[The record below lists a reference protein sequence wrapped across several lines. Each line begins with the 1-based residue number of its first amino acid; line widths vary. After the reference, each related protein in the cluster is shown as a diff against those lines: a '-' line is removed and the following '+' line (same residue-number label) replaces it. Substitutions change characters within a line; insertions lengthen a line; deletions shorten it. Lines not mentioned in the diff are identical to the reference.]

1 MPYEISRLARVQ
13 RDSVM
18 STSPTNIPEPSGDE
32 PRVPAYG
39 LALAL
44 SGGGYRAM
52 LFHAGVLIRLNEMG
66 LLAKLS
72 RISSVSGGSI
82 TAAFLGLKWKDLNF
96 DTTTGIADNFIPQVI
111 APLRAFACIT
121 VDVKAVLTG
130 ALIPGISVSDR
141 VIAAYRRFLFGE
153 ATLQNLP
160 DDRVPDHSGKKP
172 PRFVINATN
181 VQTGTL
187 MRFSRPYLADY
198 SIGMVKKPEVPL
210 AVAVAASS
218 AFPPFLSP
226 LVLAC
231 DRMEFDATVPA
242 GRDFIDPKYRENVTL
257 TDGGVY
263 DNLGIETV
271 WKRYRHVLV
280 SDAGQKMRGE
290 LEPKKNWLLHL
301 KRTFDVVDNQVRSL
315 RKRQILDAF
324 TNPNDVHKGAYW
336 SIKGNLADYPVLR
349 TGDGDRAIADACD
362 PFTTRRLAM
371 IPTRLAQLQ
380 PEDQDHLCNWGYAA
394 CDAGIRAWCQPFL
407 SSDYGVTVTPPNNFP
422 FPLGLA
428 SRQVI

>member
-1 MPYEISRLARVQ
+1 
-13 RDSVM
+13 M
-18 STSPTNIPEPSGDE
+18 SSLPPTNIAEPRADEPSFPVD
-32 PRVPAYG
+32 G
-39 LALAL
+39 LALSL

-66 LLAKLS
+66 LLPKLS

-82 TAAFLGLKWKDLNF
+82 TAALLGLKWKNLDF
-96 DTTTGIADNFIPQVI
+96 DATSGIATNFIPEVV
-111 APLRAFACIT
+111 APLRVFATTT
-121 VDVKAVLTG
+121 VDVNAVLVG
-130 ALIPGISVSDR
+130 ALTPGISVSDR
-141 VIAAYRRFLFGE
+141 VVTAYKRALFGE
-153 ATLQNLP
+153 ATLQDLP
-160 DDRVPDHSGKKP
+160 DDRGRKA

-198 SIGMVKKPEVPL
+198 SIGMVRRPVVPL

-231 DRMEFDATVPA
+231 DQMEFDDRVAPGPEFT
-242 GRDFIDPKYRENVTL
+242 DPNYRKNITL

-263 DNLGIETV
+263 DNLGIETI

-280 SDAGQKMRGE
+280 SDAGQKMHGE
-290 LEPKKNWLLHL
+290 PEPKKNWLSHL
-301 KRTFDVVDNQVRSL
+301 IRVLDVVDNQVRSL

-324 TNPNDVHKGAYW
+324 TNPNDVHKGTYW
-336 SIKGNLADYPVLR
+336 SIKGDIADYPVLR
-349 TGDGDRAIADACD
+349 TEDGDQTIFAACD
-362 PFTTRRLAM
+362 SLATRKIALIA
-371 IPTRLAQLQ
+371 TRLAQLL

-394 CDAGIRAWCQPFL
+394 SDAAIRAWCGPL
-407 SSDYGVTVTPPNNFP
+407 LKNDYGITITPPTKFP
-422 FPLGLA
+422 FALGLG
-428 SRQVI
+428 SCPVI

>member
-1 MPYEISRLARVQ
+1 
-13 RDSVM
+13 M
-18 STSPTNIPEPSGDE
+18 SASPTNIPEPGGDE
-32 PRVPAYG
+32 LRVPAPG
-39 LALAL
+39 LALSL

-66 LLAKLS
+66 LLPKLS

-82 TAAFLGLKWKDLNF
+82 TAAFLGLKWKNLNF
-96 DTTTGIADNFIPQVI
+96 DATTGIADNFIPQVI
-111 APLRAFACIT
+111 APLRVFADIT

-130 ALIPGISVSDR
+130 VLIPGISVSDR
-141 VIAAYRRFLFGE
+141 VIAAYHRSLFGD

-160 DDRVPDHSGKKP
+160 DDRAPDHSGRKP

-198 SIGMVKKPEVPL
+198 SIGMVKEPEVPL

-218 AFPPFLSP
+218 AFPPVLSP

-231 DRMEFDATVPA
+231 DRMEFYAA
-242 GRDFIDPKYRENVTL
+242 GRDFTDPKYRKNVTL

-271 WKRYRHVLV
+271 WKRYRHILV
-280 SDAGQKMRGE
+280 SDAGQKMKGE
-290 LEPKKNWLLHL
+290 PEPEKNWLLHL
-301 KRTFDVVDNQVRSL
+301 KRTLDVVDNQVRSL

-324 TNPNDVHKGAYW
+324 TNPNDVHKGTYW
-336 SIKGNLADYPVLR
+336 SIKGNLADYPVQR
-349 TGDGDRAIADACD
+349 ADDADRAIAAACD
-362 PFTTRRLAM
+362 PYTTRRLAM

-394 CDAGIRAWCQPFL
+394 CDAAIRAWCQTFL
-407 SSDYGVTVTPPNNFP
+407 STDYGLTITPPKKFP
-422 FPLGLA
+422 FPLGLG
-428 SRQVI
+428 SRPVI